1 MTTSKREPETP
12 GRPSSGPG
20 APPGLAD
27 LTEIRAAWIDF
38 YDTHYHRMVR
48 FVMHDGACRQDA
60 QDAVHEA
67 FTESWNLMYIHPDQ
81 WQAVTSKEAWVRKV
95 ALRRYHRPPGRRIRP
110 QLAEDPV
117 TPDLP
122 HSGLEPGELTAQTQM
137 VLQALRT
144 LDEES
149 RAVMAFHLD
158 DFTTKEIAA
167 ALELTEQRV
176 RDVMKKA
183 RAALRTAL
191 TNHAHGYIRPGRRPL

>member
-1 MTTSKREPETP
+1 
-12 GRPSSGPG
+12 
-20 APPGLAD
+20 
-27 LTEIRAAWIDF
+27 
-38 YDTHYHRMVR
+38 
-48 FVMHDGACRQDA
+48 
-60 QDAVHEA
+60 
-67 FTESWNLMYIHPDQ
+67 MYIHPDQ

-110 QLAEDPV
+110 PLAEESV

-149 RAVMAFHLD
+149 QAVMAFHLD

-167 ALELTEQRV
+167 ALKLTEQRV

-191 TNHAHGYIRPGRRPL
+191 KSHAHGHIRPERRPL

>member
-1 MTTSKREPETP
+1 
-12 GRPSSGPG
+12 
-20 APPGLAD
+20 
-27 LTEIRAAWIDF
+27 
-38 YDTHYHRMVR
+38 
-48 FVMHDGACRQDA
+48 
-60 QDAVHEA
+60 
-67 FTESWNLMYIHPDQ
+67 
-81 WQAVTSKEAWVRKV
+81 
-95 ALRRYHRPPGRRIRP
+95 
-110 QLAEDPV
+110 
-117 TPDLP
+117 
-122 HSGLEPGELTAQTQM
+122 M